1 MSKIED
7 LIYSYYRAAMTD
19 LRINDDVKIM
29 QETIKSYEEAE
40 IYEAC
45 EGISRAIADYVF
57 IHNYYKT
64 KESSDKSNLIQIS
77 FEKDDDN

>member
-1 MSKIED
+1 MSKIEE
-7 LIYSYYRAAMTD
+7 LIYSYYKAAMTD
-19 LRINDDVKIM
+19 LRINDDVKTM

-45 EGISRAIADYVF
+45 EGINRAITDYVF

-64 KESSDKSNLIQIS
+64 KDSTDKLGLIEIN
-77 FEKDDDN
+77 FDKDEDN